1 MSAWLALFSQSIP
14 VIEPDQ
20 GQRPVDIVPVDYVS
34 KCIIYSVP
42 QLAHKKESL
51 ATIYHIPPLPTSIT
65 WYQAYTAI
73 QDYWSRPNNAL
84 LLDQKLPTAKNY
96 FSANKTLTKAR
107 FLIRYYFRPNA
118 KNTVT
123 TSKKLDIDQSKWLEL
138 ASNIR
143 NNLAKQ
149 HTHQWQ
155 YDTTH
160 FQQLPLTKYIDKYCG
175 LDEYNYFMQSCYG
188 TKIYSLHGGVHV
200 RAPTLDDTS
209 TCALYSIDKS
219 KTMAPDEENQY
230 YPEVIDEPFPSI
242 VYTEEEM
249 KQRMKDM
256 MDITIKS
263 LHHLAQSLKEEKVW
277 KPVWIEYIND
287 TLEDWCTMIETL
299 DTNSKNNLAK
309 RWRLTGNT
317 EMTKVA
323 VLNDPNVIE
332 AIQQVSKRSGMPA
345 EKVMEE
351 AIRSLNRIQER
362 TQLPYAWFAASF
374 LEKLLKN
381 MFSCIRINKDDL
393 AKIQKAIGETEKKII
408 YVPVSRTVLDPII
421 VWFIAIRYNLPIPVL
436 LLDEALAILGPFS
449 DILRLAGA
457 VFIKRDPHGRSTLTT
472 AVTSAYL
479 RHLLRERGAVTMVLE
494 KVRSRSGLYQKPFD
508 DGMLSMIQDKE
519 NALFIPVNMTYEEVP
534 DLANLVKHGLHH
546 PKAGKNVSSLSRSRS
561 YRMSTPTKVSRP
573 SDSRAQRV
581 RSRSL
586 GHGQLHLLKLEEDRD
601 KTHVHHYGKILIGF
615 GNPISSDTGDLADKI
630 QKEQKK
636 SAVLSPVS
644 LVAAILLYS
653 RVQGNV
659 IDLETVK
666 KYLGYLYEF
675 IRAQGIPIDWQ
686 DFEDSENIIFY
697 SIRLLEKGSDAITI
711 EEKNN
716 HTAIRI
722 SIESDSILQLAYYAN
737 QLQEIFVLDSIFAV
751 VYLSLGSKGNND
763 TNVTFFERFEFL
775 ATLFQYYF
783 SANWNIKEEYNHLT
797 EKYKQNDKDDIN
809 NNQYFNLLASF
820 VYPTIDSFWVTLCA
834 LSALLDDV
842 KALPYS
848 LVPLLTQWIG
858 MHLISGRRTI
868 YSEVLSAEYSQNT
881 LKSLFQ
887 FGLLDTQSA
896 KMLLSPDAQMLMQVL
911 GFSTN
916 ENLIVRQEQH
926 DIRQVCKQI
935 EQVRIKLEEGP
946 SSSYV
951 FEKCQNQ
958 IKSLIKTKDNTC
970 FSKKQGATLVD
981 AKEEAMIQ
989 LGYTLIQSM
998 EPSLSHVS
1006 P

>member
-1 MSAWLALFSQSIP
+1 
-14 VIEPDQ
+14 
-20 GQRPVDIVPVDYVS
+20 
-34 KCIIYSVP
+34 
-42 QLAHKKESL
+42 
-51 ATIYHIPPLPTSIT
+51 
-65 WYQAYTAI
+65 
-73 QDYWSRPNNAL
+73 
-84 LLDQKLPTAKNY
+84 
-96 FSANKTLTKAR
+96 
-107 FLIRYYFRPNA
+107 
-118 KNTVT
+118 
-123 TSKKLDIDQSKWLEL
+123 
-138 ASNIR
+138 
-143 NNLAKQ
+143 
-149 HTHQWQ
+149 
-155 YDTTH
+155 
-160 FQQLPLTKYIDKYCG
+160 
-175 LDEYNYFMQSCYG
+175 
-188 TKIYSLHGGVHV
+188 
-200 RAPTLDDTS
+200 
-209 TCALYSIDKS
+209 
-219 KTMAPDEENQY
+219 
-230 YPEVIDEPFPSI
+230 
-242 VYTEEEM
+242 
-249 KQRMKDM
+249 
-256 MDITIKS
+256 
-263 LHHLAQSLKEEKVW
+263 
-277 KPVWIEYIND
+277 
-287 TLEDWCTMIETL
+287 
-299 DTNSKNNLAK
+299 
-309 RWRLTGNT
+309 
-317 EMTKVA
+317 
-323 VLNDPNVIE
+323 
-332 AIQQVSKRSGMPA
+332 MPA

-737 QLQEIFVLDSIFAV
+737 QVKV
-751 VYLSLGSKGNND
+751 PCSL
-763 TNVTFFERFEFL
+763 L
-775 ATLFQYYF
+775 LF
-783 SANWNIKEEYNHLT
+783 
-797 EKYKQNDKDDIN
+797 
-809 NNQYFNLLASF
+809 
-820 VYPTIDSFWVTLCA
+820 
-834 LSALLDDV
+834 
-842 KALPYS
+842 
-848 LVPLLTQWIG
+848 
-858 MHLISGRRTI
+858 
-868 YSEVLSAEYSQNT
+868 
-881 LKSLFQ
+881 
-887 FGLLDTQSA
+887 
-896 KMLLSPDAQMLMQVL
+896 
-911 GFSTN
+911 
-916 ENLIVRQEQH
+916 
-926 DIRQVCKQI
+926 
-935 EQVRIKLEEGP
+935 
-946 SSSYV
+946 SY
-951 FEKCQNQ
+951 
-958 IKSLIKTKDNTC
+958 
-970 FSKKQGATLVD
+970 
-981 AKEEAMIQ
+981 
-989 LGYTLIQSM
+989 
-998 EPSLSHVS
+998 
-1006 P
+1006 